1 MSAPALERFKYRAR
15 VAAGACLH
23 AAGLYRRL
31 LPVFQPQPAEPVR
44 RLQAYLQHY
53 YDQAESAEAEL
64 FLAGLGLTVACDIK
78 DHMLWP
84 HLEGKAAVYEQL
96 DIDHCRAAVRP
107 GDHILDVGANH
118 GFWGYALAHA
128 AGPGAVAYFCE
139 PNPKLQRR
147 LRRTAQL
154 NPGIAAHLLPYAIA
168 DGTQDTL
175 TFYLPTGNLS
185 GLGST
190 VLHQVAREHG
200 YLTEQLRMTVP
211 SRSIDALV
219 QAGEIAGIDIM
230 KIDVEHA
237 EDAVV
242 RGAGAAL
249 RRFRPRLVMVETSP
263 GSAAARALQAMGYAS
278 YRLGADGAPAGVEP
292 GYWGNIFFRRPAP

>member
-1 MSAPALERFKYRAR
+1 MNAPAIERLKYRAR

-31 LPVFQPQPAEPVR
+31 LPVFQPRPAGAAR

-64 FLAGLGLTVACDIK
+64 YLQGLGLTVACDIK

-84 HLEGKAAVYEQL
+84 HLEGKAPVYEQL
-96 DIDHCRAAVRP
+96 DIDHCRALVRP

-118 GFWGYALAHA
+118 GFWGFALARA
-128 AGPGAVAYFCE
+128 AGPGAAVYFCE
-139 PNPKLQRR
+139 PNPRLQRR
-147 LRRTAQL
+147 VRRTAQL
-154 NPGIAAHLLPYAIA
+154 NPGIAARLLPYAIG
-168 DGTQDTL
+168 DGTQDEL
-175 TFYLPTGNLS
+175 TFYLPAGSLS

-190 VLHQVAREHG
+190 VLHSHARERG
-200 YLTEQLRMTVP
+200 WLSEQRRMTVP

-219 QAGEIAGIDIM
+219 REGAIAGIDLM
-230 KIDVEHA
+230 KIDVEQA

-242 RGAGAAL
+242 RGALDAL

-263 GSAAARALQAMGYAS
+263 DSFAAATLRGLGYAS
-278 YRLGADGAPAGVEP
+278 YRLDADGRQAPVP
-292 GYWGNIFFRRPAP
+292 PDFWGNIFFTREAA

>member
-1 MSAPALERFKYRAR
+1 MSAPAIERIKYRAR

-31 LPVFQPQPAEPVR
+31 LPVFQPRPPEPLR

-64 FLAGLGLTVACDIK
+64 YLAGLGLTVACDIK

-84 HLEGKAAVYEQL
+84 HLEGKAPVYEQL

-118 GFWGYALAHA
+118 GFWGFALAQA
-128 AGPGAVAYFCE
+128 AGADAVAYFCE

-147 LRRTAQL
+147 VRRTAQL
-154 NPGIAAHLLPYAIA
+154 NPGIAARLLPYAIA
-168 DGTQDTL
+168 DGTQDAL

-190 VLHQVAREHG
+190 VLHQMARDNG

-219 QAGEIAGIDIM
+219 QEGAIARIDVM

-242 RGAGAAL
+242 RGADAAL

-263 GSAAARALQAMGYAS
+263 DSAAARTFEAMGYAS
-278 YRLGADGAPAGVEP
+278 YRLAPDGARAAVEP
-292 GYWGNIFFRRPAP
+292 GYWGNIFFHRSAP